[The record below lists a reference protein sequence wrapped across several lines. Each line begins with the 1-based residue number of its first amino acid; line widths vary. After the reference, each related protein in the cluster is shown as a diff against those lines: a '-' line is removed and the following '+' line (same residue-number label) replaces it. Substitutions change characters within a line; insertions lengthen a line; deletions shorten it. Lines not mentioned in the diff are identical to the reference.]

1 MPEVTATV
9 ATAAVAAAGKVTA
22 TVASSMTAVAS
33 SVTTATTVAA
43 VPSRLGRHVGCGHH
57 QTGSSD
63 SREGIHSGQGPKGQ
77 QLAQSLVRYASPI
90 RITHFSSPFVLFNGP
105 Q

>member
-1 MPEVTATV
+1 MPEVTATM
-9 ATAAVAAAGKVTA
+9 AAVATEVTTA
-22 TVASSMTAVAS
+22 VASSVTSVTAVAS

-57 QTGSSD
+57 QTAGSD

-77 QLAQSLVRYASPI
+77 
-90 RITHFSSPFVLFNGP
+90 
-105 Q
+105 

>member
-9 ATAAVAAAGKVTA
+9 ATAAVATKVTA

-33 SVTTATTVAA
+33 SVTTATTVTTAPTVAA

-57 QTGSSD
+57 QTSSSD
-63 SREGIHSGQGPKGQ
+63 SREAINSGQGPKGQ
-77 QLAQSLVRYASPI
+77 
-90 RITHFSSPFVLFNGP
+90 
-105 Q
+105 

>member
-1 MPEVTATV
+1 MPEVTTTVATPGKVTTTV
-9 ATAAVAAAGKVTA
+9 ATAV
-22 TVASSMTAVAS
+22 TAVAS
-33 SVTTATTVAA
+33 SVTTTTVATTA

-77 QLAQSLVRYASPI
+77 
-90 RITHFSSPFVLFNGP
+90 
-105 Q
+105 

>member
-9 ATAAVAAAGKVTA
+9 ATATVAAPSKVTT
-22 TVASSMTAVAS
+22 TVASSVTAMAS
-33 SVTTATTVAA
+33 SVTTATAVAT

-77 QLAQSLVRYASPI
+77 
-90 RITHFSSPFVLFNGP
+90 
-105 Q
+105 